1 MKPYK
6 ELSESQF
13 YMWRTLFAVA
23 HADNVVSIEEVRFM
37 AEALEDIP
45 FSEVQKK
52 ILNEDLKDPRDP
64 EEMFAGI
71 TDDRDQALFFK
82 HASALVHVDGRFGE
96 EEQNIIVKLQK
107 KHLKTVNVDSLV
119 GRIDLEFQDEDKT
132 PTLEPQKSSSL
143 KESLLAFKAL
153 FARN

>member
-45 FSEVQKK
+45 FSEAQKK

-71 TDDRDQALFFK
+71 TDDHDQALFFK
-82 HASALVHVDGRFGE
+82 HAAALVHVDGRYGE
-96 EEQNIIVKLQK
+96 EERKIIVKLQK
-107 KHLKTVNVDSLV
+107 KHLKTVNVDSLI

-132 PTLEPQKSSSL
+132 PTPKPQKSSSL
-143 KESLLAFKAL
+143 KESLLAFKSL
-153 FARN
+153 FVRN